1 MFRTTKSH
9 AVAAL
14 VAGAVM
20 VIVPVAQA
28 DSGFTGSPDAID
40 RALAARQAETF
51 AAIDARERGMT
62 ERPTLERI
70 GSAPDAFERAL
81 IAHADAVRSET
92 ISMLDARER
101 AQSTRPVASEPISSE
116 PISSTGSFDWSD
128 FGVGAGAGVGSML
141 VVLGLGAALLGARRQ
156 SGRMT
161 TV

>member
-1 MFRTTKSH
+1 MFRTKRN

-14 VAGAVM
+14 VAGTVL

-40 RALAARQAETF
+40 RALAARQAEKF
-51 AAIDARERGMT
+51 AAIDARERGLT
-62 ERPTLERI
+62 ERPTLESI

-81 IAHADAVRSET
+81 ITHAGDVRSQT

-101 AQSTRPVASEPISSE
+101 AQSTRPVASEPISS
-116 PISSTGSFDWSD
+116 SGGFDWGD
-128 FGVGAGAGVGSML
+128 FGVGAGAGIGSML
-141 VVLGLGAALLGARRQ
+141 VVLGLGATFLGVRRQ

-161 TV
+161 TA